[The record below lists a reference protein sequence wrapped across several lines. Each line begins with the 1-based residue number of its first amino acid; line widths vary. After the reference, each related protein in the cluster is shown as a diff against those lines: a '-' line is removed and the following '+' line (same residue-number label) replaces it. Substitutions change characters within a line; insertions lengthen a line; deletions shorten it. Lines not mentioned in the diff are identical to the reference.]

1 VTYIKKSTIL
11 FKKAPHSWP
20 PGQEE
25 TSSSSHFNA
34 VFNYLKKALQI
45 LECLTSF
52 QCTSA
57 VLHKLLCYDIT
68 HHTKETAAFIENDAC
83 FDRVVNN
90 LLILCLQRLG
100 MKPSAMQSL
109 GLTWA
114 QCIHYIRTQ
123 FGISS
128 QSYRNT
134 SNNPLLGPGQ
144 GSTIG
149 PFLWIICYCLMVDSM
164 RKDIPKF
171 NAVSSVDRKRSLQLG
186 LPL

>member
-1 VTYIKKSTIL
+1 
-11 FKKAPHSWP
+11 
-20 PGQEE
+20 
-25 TSSSSHFNA
+25 
-34 VFNYLKKALQI
+34 
-45 LECLTSF
+45 
-52 QCTSA
+52 

-171 NAVSSVDRKRSLQLG
+171 NAVSSDRSQEISTAGSSFVDDTG
-186 LPL
+186 LSTSVPTSITQPEAGIDKIAIHEAVHR